1 MKYIFVYSKKE
12 KVRINTM
19 GSTSNL
25 LVMLVAISRLLV
37 DRISKEKKVN
47 IAEAENFVLE
57 CISDG
62 MKTISK

>member
-1 MKYIFVYSKKE
+1 
-12 KVRINTM
+12 M
-19 GSTSNL
+19 GSTSNV

-37 DRISKEKKVN
+37 ERVSKEKKVN